1 MTITENDVGN
11 TDEPKPKKH
20 KFLKVVFGIALII
33 TLLYSCSKRI
43 VNNKAINTVRNDE
56 FDNGITIG
64 KVVKTVCTDSKWKCQ
79 TTKTGQVYVIY
90 TGKLEK
96 KELNMQ
102 FMIRSIAGET
112 QYILVSTE
120 FDGKKATRAEYG
132 DLDETLLTLYKLYL
146 KKK

>member
-1 MTITENDVGN
+1 
-11 TDEPKPKKH
+11 
-20 KFLKVVFGIALII
+20 
-33 TLLYSCSKRI
+33 
-43 VNNKAINTVRNDE
+43 
-56 FDNGITIG
+56 
-64 KVVKTVCTDSKWKCQ
+64 KWKCQ